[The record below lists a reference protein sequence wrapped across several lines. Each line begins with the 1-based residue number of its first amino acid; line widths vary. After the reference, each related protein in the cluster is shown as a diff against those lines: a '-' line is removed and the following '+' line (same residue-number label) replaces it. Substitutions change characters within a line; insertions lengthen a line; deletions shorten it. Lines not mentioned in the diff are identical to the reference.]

1 MRTMY
6 AAIVAVLLAGSASR
20 AKLPHEIWNI
30 KLTGEGGVLTFERP
44 RDRIWTRQQGVLF
57 LTPERLAIYQVNRTL
72 RLAPLR
78 GRSSSGG
85 GGNFFLLVRIFD
97 THTGQEIR
105 RMQLLTTAEYSS
117 IAATHDGR
125 FMVRTG
131 NLVSLFSRNFDLLL
145 SRELPLMKEA
155 EIEYWQVG
163 VTSSGD
169 QIALVH
175 QQRFM
180 DLGAV
185 QAGGLPLE
193 TKSEADV
200 EMLDADTFQTIRKL
214 HLPHYLPTWSA
225 TDRSLLTLPPPSL
238 LTRPEF
244 GLMDFEGRWAAVRLP
259 KMQAYHDC
267 SPNMDLLQ
275 HDLMAARGCG
285 GLVVFSDSG
294 EQVLTLP
301 ERQTEQFESVAGAD
315 HYLAIETAEFVQAIN
330 GLPGMQPSEIQVY
343 DLESRENTMS
353 VKAKTPSVAYAVS
366 TEGVLAVVDG
376 NGLKVYQPH

>member
-1 MRTMY
+1 MRTMCI
-6 AAIVAVLLAGSASR
+6 AIMAVLLVGSPSKAR
-20 AKLPHEIWNI
+20 LPHEIWSL
-30 KLTGEGGVLTFERP
+30 KLTGEGGILTFERP
-44 RDRIWTRQQGVLF
+44 RDRIWTRQQGVVF

-72 RLAPLR
+72 KLAPLR
-78 GRSSSGG
+78 ERSASGG

-97 THTGQEIR
+97 THTGQEIK

-117 IAATHDGR
+117 VVPTHDGR
-125 FMVRTG
+125 FIVRTG
-131 NLVSLFSRNFDLLL
+131 NLFSLFSRNFDLLL
-145 SRELPLMKEA
+145 SRDLPLAKEA

-193 TKSEADV
+193 TRSEADV
-200 EMLDADTFQTIRKL
+200 EMLDADTFQTIRRL

-225 TDRSLLTLPPPSL
+225 TDRSLLTLNPPSPL
-238 LTRPEF
+238 IHSEF
-244 GLMDFEGRWAAVRLP
+244 GFMDFEGQWTAVRLP

-267 SPNMDLLQ
+267 APNLDLLQ
-275 HDLMAARGCG
+275 HDLIAARGCG
-285 GLVVFSDSG
+285 GLVVFSDAG

-301 ERQTEQFESVAGAD
+301 EHQTERFESVASAD
-315 HYLAIETAEFVQAIN
+315 HYLATETAEFAPSIN
-330 GLPGMQPSEIQVY
+330 WRPGMQPSEIQVY
-343 DLESRENTMS
+343 DLESRANTMS
-353 VKAKTPSVAYAVS
+353 VKPKTSSVAYAVS
-366 TEGVLAVVDG
+366 TEGILAVVDG
-376 NGLKVYQPH
+376 DVLKVYQP